1 MKITSHIQKNIQIY
15 SSCLLKLSHKQ
26 DPILKISDFS
36 TKKLRFYPKPLQQ
49 IFTYKNPSRIII
61 ITSHIQKIIQI
72 YQCLFK

>member
-36 TKKLRFYPKPLQQ
+36 TK
-49 IFTYKNPSRIII
+49 N
-61 ITSHIQKIIQI
+61 
-72 YQCLFK
+72 